1 MKKSVFLLFVLM
13 LQPVMASAF
22 EGKVEIK
29 GICYH
34 IITKGKKAEVVNLTN
49 RKYLGNVI
57 IPSTV
62 SYDGVVCDVTRIGDE
77 AFYRCTGLTSVTIP
91 NSVTRIG
98 DKAFAYCTKL
108 TSVKIPNSVT
118 SIGWG
123 AFGECS
129 RLTSITIPNSVTCIR
144 EVTFAFCRN
153 LTSVKIP
160 NSVTSIEQKAF
171 YQCISLKSI
180 TIPNSVKTIG
190 ESAFESCSGLTS
202 VKIPNSVTWIGF
214 YAFANCKGLTT
225 VTIPNSVTR
234 IVEKAFSGCSDLT
247 DVYCYI
253 ENLSNADVDSWA
265 FVNSYLE
272 YTTLHVPKASLE
284 AYKKNEPWRGF
295 GKIVTIERSVGIES
309 DDVKSISGKKLEA
322 VNENIK
328 FKIESESNV
337 ETTESEILT
346 LKSIVENTSE
356 YAESNSKVFDVVD
369 QMPSFPGGP
378 SAMIQYLSK
387 NQQYPV
393 DAEKNGIQGRV
404 IVTFVVECDGSIT
417 NVRVVK
423 SVDPSLDKEAIRVVK
438 SMPLWI
444 PGKQNGSAV
453 RVKYTVPVTFRL
465 Q

>member
-1 MKKSVFLLFVLM
+1 
-13 LQPVMASAF
+13 
-22 EGKVEIK
+22 
-29 GICYH
+29 
-34 IITKGKKAEVVNLTN
+34 
-49 RKYLGNVI
+49 
-57 IPSTV
+57 
-62 SYDGVVCDVTRIGDE
+62 
-77 AFYRCTGLTSVTIP
+77 
-91 NSVTRIG
+91 
-98 DKAFAYCTKL
+98 
-108 TSVKIPNSVT
+108 
-118 SIGWG
+118 
-123 AFGECS
+123 
-129 RLTSITIPNSVTCIR
+129 
-144 EVTFAFCRN
+144 
-153 LTSVKIP
+153 
-160 NSVTSIEQKAF
+160 
-171 YQCISLKSI
+171 
-180 TIPNSVKTIG
+180 
-190 ESAFESCSGLTS
+190 
-202 VKIPNSVTWIGF
+202 
-214 YAFANCKGLTT
+214 
-225 VTIPNSVTR
+225 VTR

-253 ENLSNADVDSWA
+253 ENLSNVDVDSWA

-295 GKIVTIERSVGIES
+295 GKIVPIERSVGTES
-309 DDVKSISGKKLEA
+309 YDVKSISGKKLGT
-322 VNENIK
+322 VKENIK

-356 YAESNSKVFDVVD
+356 YAESNSKVFDVVE

-423 SVDPSLDKEAIRVVK
+423 SVDPSLDKEALRVVK